1 MAVDKE
7 LYEFHFGS
15 LKGWENFDEKLD
27 QPIENCC
34 VMAMDFCSYS
44 AFVRETSNISL
55 AHRMLSAFCD
65 GARDI
70 LIESGALVDRVQGD
84 GLLAVWGVHEEVDAA
99 NVLSVAAKIHK
110 LAKETAKIWQDS
122 IDRVIE
128 TQGARIGLSYGPVT
142 LLSLPSAYP
151 GFSLLSEIV
160 NLAARLEA
168 RADPGTVFMTNRFEN
183 LLPFALQKDCTSLS
197 DEDGQR
203 GLKLKNVGRVQAF
216 KWAPEEEPEEKNEA

>member
-15 LKGWENFDEKLD
+15 LNGWETFDEKLD
-27 QPIENCC
+27 QPIDDCC

-44 AFVRETSNISL
+44 AFVRETSDIAL
-55 AHRMLSAFCD
+55 AHKMLSAFCD

-84 GLLAVWGVHEEVDAA
+84 GLLAVWGVHHKVNAPKI
-99 NVLSVAAKIHK
+99 LQVAARIHT
-110 LAKETAKIWQDS
+110 LAQNTASVWQDS

-142 LLSLPSAYP
+142 LLSLPTAYP

-183 LLPFALQKDCTSLS
+183 LLPTEIQKSCENLS
-197 DEDGQR
+197 DEDGLP

-216 KWAPEEEPEEKNEA
+216 RWTPPSD

>member
-15 LKGWENFDEKLD
+15 LDGWETFDEKLD
-27 QPIENCC
+27 QPIEDCC

-44 AFVRETSNISL
+44 AFVRETSDISL
-55 AHRMLSAFCD
+55 AHKMLSAFCD

-84 GLLAVWGVHEEVDAA
+84 GLLAVWGVHHKVDAPKI
-99 NVLSVAAKIHK
+99 LQVAARIHT
-110 LAKETAKIWQDS
+110 LAQNTASVWQDS

-142 LLSLPSAYP
+142 LLSLPTAYP

-183 LLPFALQKDCTSLS
+183 LLPPPLQKSCENLS
-197 DEDGQR
+197 DEDGQP

-216 KWAPEEEPEEKNEA
+216 RWTPPAT

>member
-15 LKGWENFDEKLD
+15 LAGWENFDEKLD
-27 QPIENCC
+27 KPIEDCC

-44 AFVRETSNISL
+44 AFVRETSDIAL
-55 AHRMLSAFCD
+55 AHKMLSSFCD
-65 GARDI
+65 GARDV

-84 GLLAVWGVHEEVDAA
+84 GLLAVWGVHEKVDAA
-99 NVLSVAAKIHK
+99 KVLKVAANIHC
-110 LAKETAKIWQDS
+110 LAQRTAQIWQDS

-142 LLSLPSAYP
+142 LLSLPTAYP

-183 LLPFALQKDCTSLS
+183 LLPPEYQKACKDLS

-203 GLKLKNVGRVQAF
+203 GLKLKNIGRVQAF
-216 KWAPEEEPEEKNEA
+216 KWSPEDT

>member
-15 LKGWENFDEKLD
+15 LVGWENFDEKLD
-27 QPIENCC
+27 QPIEDCC

-44 AFVRETSNISL
+44 AFVRETSDIAL
-55 AHRMLSAFCD
+55 AHKMLSSFCD

-84 GLLAVWGVHEEVDAA
+84 GLLAVWGVHEKVDAA
-99 NVLSVAAKIHK
+99 KVLKVAANIHR
-110 LAKETAKIWQDS
+110 LAQKTAQIWQDS

-142 LLSLPSAYP
+142 LLSLPTAYP

-183 LLPFALQKDCTSLS
+183 LLPPEFQKACKDLS

-216 KWAPEEEPEEKNEA
+216 KWAPEDT

>member
-15 LKGWENFDEKLD
+15 LAGWEDFDEKLD
-27 QPIENCC
+27 QPIEDCC

-44 AFVRETSNISL
+44 AFVRETSDISL
-55 AHRMLSAFCD
+55 AHKMLSSFCD
-65 GARDI
+65 GSRDI

-84 GLLAVWGVHEEVDAA
+84 GLLAVWGVHEKVDAA
-99 NVLSVAAKIHK
+99 KVLQVAANIHL
-110 LAKETAKIWQDS
+110 LAKKTAQTWQDS

-142 LLSLPSAYP
+142 LLSLPTAYP

-183 LLPFALQKDCTSLS
+183 LLPLEYQKACEDLS

-216 KWAPEEEPEEKNEA
+216 KWAPEDS